1 MEKPAILVV
10 EDNPVNQLVV
20 KALSDKFGF
29 KVTPARSGYEALSLI
44 RDRQDPFDAI
54 LMDLNMPVMDGIECT
69 KAIRQLE
76 TERGARTPIIGL
88 SAHSAE
94 SCRKQCVAEGM
105 DDYLEKPISP
115 ERFKNMLLRWT
126 SKPTSQEAC

>member
-10 EDNPVNQLVV
+10 EDNSVNQMVV
-20 KALSDKFGF
+20 KALADRFGF
-29 KVTPARSGYEALSLI
+29 EVTPARSGYEAISLFQG
-44 RDRQDPFDAI
+44 RQVPFDAV

-76 TERGARTPIIGL
+76 TKLAVRTPIIGL
-88 SAHSAE
+88 SAHSSE
-94 SCRKQCVAEGM
+94 TCRKQCLAEGM

-115 ERFKNMLLRWT
+115 ERFKTMLHRWT
-126 SKPTSQEAC
+126 SKSTSQEAC

>member
-1 MEKPAILVV
+1 MEKAAILVV
-10 EDNPVNQLVV
+10 EDNPVNQMVV
-20 KALSDKFGF
+20 KALADRFGF
-29 KVTPARSGYEALSLI
+29 EVIPARSGYEAISLFK
-44 RDRQDPFDAI
+44 DRQKPFDAV

-69 KAIRQLE
+69 QAIRQIEAEL
-76 TERGARTPIIGL
+76 GFRTPIIGL
-88 SAHSAE
+88 SAHSSE
-94 SCRKQCVAEGM
+94 SCRKQCLADGM